1 MINIKAI
8 NIELSNSINKYINK
22 RINIIIEK
30 FASRVPVS
38 CFVEV
43 ERTTNHHKQG
53 DVYKAE
59 IKMNING
66 VNFITA
72 SEREDL
78 YKAIDDAKEQ
88 LVRKIT
94 QRKGRNKT
102 LFKRGAT
109 SIKKM
114 LKGISK
120 RNPFTSKY

>member
-22 RINIIIEK
+22 RINIIIKK
-30 FASRVPVS
+30 FASQVPVS
-38 CFVEV
+38 CSVEV